1 MKLLSIFYFF
11 FASLLI
17 NERVVS
23 TSTTII
29 NSDQIVR
36 NTGGAVTF
44 TMPTSPLTGQ
54 EHTIINTGLGNI
66 TLSSAVLVY
75 NNTAINTIPPYNSQM
90 LPGWNGGNRINIYFN
105 GTQWIQK

>member
-1 MKLLSIFYFF
+1 MKILLIIYFLI
-11 FASLLI
+11 ASLAI

-23 TSTTII
+23 ASTTIT

-44 TMPTSPLTGQ
+44 TLPTAPVTGQ
-54 EHTIINTGLGNI
+54 EYTIINTGTGNI
-66 TLSSAVLVY
+66 TLSAGVLVY
-75 NNTAINTIPPYNSQM
+75 NNTAINIIPPYNSQI

-105 GTQWIQK
+105 GTQWLQK